1 MTKNN
6 IKTQIIEAA
15 EKQFFDLGYK
25 RATTRKIA
33 QAAGVTEVTLFRH
46 FGNKQNLFLA
56 VVNQKATQSDA
67 DEFLSLNLEDDYR
80 EDMLR
85 LGRFMMRIMQE
96 RRDGMRLI
104 LCEAAHFPE
113 LQEVVGR
120 APLQLRDMIAN
131 YLQQRIDAGDIV
143 ARDPQVMAQG
153 FLGFFFSYTIA
164 FGFLDQT
171 MALEASPDEMT
182 AEFVD
187 LFVQGT
193 LL

>member
-1 MTKNN
+1 MTENDTKA
-6 IKTQIIEAA
+6 QIIEAA
-15 EKQFFDLGYK
+15 EQQFFDLGYK

-46 FGNKQNLFLA
+46 FGNKQNLFMA
-56 VVNQKATQSDA
+56 VINQNAMKPDL
-67 DEFLSLNLEDDYR
+67 EEIRSLTLEGDYR
-80 EDMLR
+80 QDMLR

-96 RRDGMRLI
+96 RRDGMRMM

-113 LQEVVGR
+113 LQEVVGQ
-120 APLQLRDMIAN
+120 APLQLRSMIAN
-131 YLQQRIDAGDIV
+131 YLQKRIDAGDIV
-143 ARDPQVMAQG
+143 ARDPQVMAQV

-164 FGFLDQT
+164 FGFLDQM
-171 MALEASPDEMT
+171 MALESSLDEMT

-193 LL
+193 LI

>member
-1 MTKNN
+1 MTENN
-6 IKTQIIEAA
+6 TKAQIIEAA
-15 EKQFFDLGYK
+15 EQQFFDLGYK

-56 VVNQKATQSDA
+56 VINQKATQPDA
-67 DEFLSLNLEDDYR
+67 DEFLSLNLEGDYR

-113 LQEVVGR
+113 LQDVVGQ

-164 FGFLDQT
+164 FGFLDQK

-182 AEFVD
+182 VEFVD

>member
-1 MTKNN
+1 MTENDTKA
-6 IKTQIIEAA
+6 QIIAA
-15 EKQFFDLGYK
+15 AAQQFFNLGYK

-46 FGNKQNLFLA
+46 FGHKQNLFMA
-56 VVNQKATQSDA
+56 VVNQNVLQPDSD
-67 DEFLSLNLEDDYR
+67 EMHTLTLGDYR
-80 EDMLR
+80 QDMLR
-85 LGRFMMRIMQE
+85 LGQYTMRIMME
-96 RRDGMRLI
+96 RRDGMQLM

-113 LQEVVGR
+113 MQEAVGQ
-120 APLQLRDMIAN
+120 APLQLRSMIAD

-164 FGFLDQT
+164 FSFLDQT
-171 MALEASPDEMT
+171 MALESSLDEMVT
-182 AEFVD
+182 EFVD

-193 LL
+193 LV